1 LKIALEEQNHQ
12 EYWQER
18 LMRSEKRMNSS
29 MTEERL
35 LQYLRYHKG
44 LQHIGV
50 VANANGCSVSR
61 ILELSMDLRK
71 RGLVDVRAY
80 SSGFHLQVI
89 SQSLKASGTWS

>member
-1 LKIALEEQNHQ
+1 LKSALEQQNHH
-12 EYWQER
+12 EYSQER
-18 LMRSEKRMNSS
+18 LMRSEKGMNSS

-35 LQYLRYHKG
+35 LQYLRCHKG
-44 LQHIGV
+44 LQPIGV

-61 ILELSMDLRK
+61 ILEVSMDLRK
-71 RGLVDVRAY
+71 RGLIDVRAY